1 MKPPRP
7 EKYKNFK
14 ENINKDVRNLFRLT
28 KLEKET
34 NDPTVKDIRNI
45 FRLKK
50 QNKAIKE
57 IIIRDISNLFEPEEE
72 DYYKPVTVS
81 YFSFENYQ

>member
-1 MKPPRP
+1 MMKRPRP
-7 EKYKNFK
+7 EKYKNIK
-14 ENINKDVRNLFRLT
+14 ENINKGVRNLFRLT

-50 QNKAIKE
+50 
-57 IIIRDISNLFEPEEE
+57 
-72 DYYKPVTVS
+72 
-81 YFSFENYQ
+81 